1 MGLLP
6 GVVALPAWCIFRPKN
21 HYEVGWVAL
30 LLEVVWIAWCAA
42 RVVAT
47 GRQLSPFVNV
57 LWGVVIFLVLVAL
70 NVVIYWGLLLASCAV
85 LTGGYRI

>member
-1 MGLLP
+1 M
-6 GVVALPAWCIFRPKN
+6 VVLA
-21 HYEVGWVAL
+21 
-30 LLEVVWIAWCAA
+30 VVWIAWCAT

-70 NVVIYWGLLLASCAV
+70 NVVIFWGLLLASCAM
-85 LTGGYRI
+85 LTGGFRV